1 MHSRQV
7 KQASV
12 SVTTLVSNKKMLLAI
27 AWAKRTGGSL
37 GLFGPGAPFKYSYI
51 NYFVWDSREQ
61 DGVGVLEDPS
71 F

>member
-1 MHSRQV
+1 
-7 KQASV
+7 
-12 SVTTLVSNKKMLLAI
+12 MLLAI